1 MIPTPPQNL
10 ARSPRLNR
18 HFSPLPGLFDLPLP
32 QAKLV
37 RAFRLTVLHGKAN
50 QCPLEATAP
59 LLGGVAA
66 AAQFVRVVQVFGAH
80 WPEAIRIY
88 RPCCPRVSPDE
99 QLLLDLVHAILM
111 ADAPRFRAAL
121 SDMLPEAAISVVE
134 AEIAAFTAAHIVIR
148 PA

>member
-1 MIPTPPQNL
+1 MIPIPPRKL

-18 HFSPLPGLFDLPLP
+18 HFSPLPALLDLPLP

-37 RAFRLTVLHGKAN
+37 RAFRLTVLHGKADM
-50 QCPLEATAP
+50 CPLEATAP

-66 AAQFVRVVQVFGAH
+66 AAQFVRVVQIIGAH

-99 QLLLDLVHAILM
+99 QLLLDLVHAIVI

-121 SDMLPEAAISVVE
+121 SDMLPDAAISAVE
-134 AEIAAFTAAHIVIR
+134 AEIAAFTAAHIVVR
-148 PA
+148 RG